1 MRKWSRLVAR
11 LYAAV
16 LRLWM
21 WSYRAFPSRIRKVSA
36 RVVSV
41 GNITWGGTGKTP
53 IVIRL
58 AQRLA
63 EQGKK
68 VAVLTRGY
76 AGGDEVEEMKRELG
90 PIPVFVGRD
99 RAQSADRAIRE
110 SGAEILLLD
119 DGFQHLA
126 LKRDVDIVTLN
137 ATVPFGPG
145 GLIPEGTLRE
155 PLESLKRADFFILT
169 QANIGSKNLHWIRQ
183 KLHAF
188 KPDAVVFEAVHQPV
202 ALDDPATKR
211 RQQPGFLNG
220 RKVATFCAIGDP
232 YSFEKSIERLGAEI
246 PFAARFEDHHRFSP
260 AEVEGFVRHAK
271 GLGLKE
277 AVTTEKDDVRLR
289 PVLERLSR
297 AGASRSEASG
307 FTFWVL
313 KIEADIHDEED
324 LVRRCLHS

>member
-1 MRKWSRLVAR
+1 MK
-11 LYAAV
+11 
-16 LRLWM
+16 
-21 WSYRAFPSRIRKVSA
+21 KVSA

-58 AQRLA
+58 ALRLA
-63 EQGKK
+63 DQGKK

-76 AGGDEVEEMKRELG
+76 GGGDEVEEMKRELG
-90 PIPVFVGRD
+90 SIPVFVGRD
-99 RAQSADRAIRE
+99 RAKSAERAIRE
-110 SGAEILLLD
+110 AGAEILLLD
-119 DGFQHLA
+119 DGFQHLG
-126 LKRDVDIVTLN
+126 LKRDIDIVALN
-137 ATVPFGPG
+137 STVPFGPG

-155 PLESLKRADFFILT
+155 PLESLKRADYFILT

-183 KLHAF
+183 KLHSF
-188 KPDAVVFEAVHQPV
+188 KPEAVVFEAVHQPV
-202 ALDDPATKR
+202 ALEDPATKR
-211 RQQPGFLNG
+211 RQQPDFLNG

-232 YSFEKSIERLGAEI
+232 YSFEKSVERLGAEV
-246 PFAARFEDHHRFSP
+246 PFAARFEDHHRFTP
-260 AEVEGFVRHAK
+260 GEIEEFVRHARQ
-271 GLGLKE
+271 LGLKE

-289 PVLERLSR
+289 PVLEQMSR
-297 AGASRSEASG
+297 SGASRSETQG

>member
-1 MRKWSRLVAR
+1 MKKIVHAMAR
-11 LYAAV
+11 VYAAV
-16 LRLWM
+16 LRIWM
-21 WSYRAFPSRIRKVSA
+21 WSYRAFPSRVRKVAA

-53 IVIRL
+53 LVIRL

-63 EQGKK
+63 DQGKK

-76 AGGDEVEEMKRELG
+76 GGGDEVEEMRRELG
-90 PIPVFVGRD
+90 SIPVYAGRNRGRNAE
-99 RAQSADRAIRE
+99 RAVKE

-126 LKRDVDIVTLN
+126 LKRDIDIVALN
-137 ATVPFGPG
+137 STVPFGPG

-183 KLHAF
+183 KLQAV
-188 KPDAVVFEAVHQPV
+188 KPDAVVFEATHQPV
-202 ALDDPATKR
+202 TLEDPATKR
-211 RQQPGFLNG
+211 NQPVSYLDR
-220 RKVATFCAIGDP
+220 RKVATLCAIGDP
-232 YSFEKSIERLGAEI
+232 YSFEKSVERLGAEI
-246 PFAARFEDHHRFSP
+246 PFAARFEDHHRFTP
-260 AEVEGFVRHAK
+260 GEIDRFVKRAK
-271 GLGLKE
+271 ELGLKE

-289 PVLERLSR
+289 PVFSRL
-297 AGASRSEASG
+297 AEQLAP

>member
-1 MRKWSRLVAR
+1 MKKLNRFAAR
-11 LYAAV
+11 AYAAV

-21 WSYRAFPSRIRKVSA
+21 WSYRAFPGRSRKAAA

-53 IVIRL
+53 LVIRL
-58 AQRLA
+58 AQRFA
-63 EQGKK
+63 DQGKK

-76 AGGDEVEEMKRELG
+76 KGGDEAEEMKRELG
-90 PIPVFVGRD
+90 NIPVFVGRN
-99 RAQSADRAIRE
+99 RARSAERAVKE
-110 SGAEILLLD
+110 AGAEVLVLD
-119 DGFQHLA
+119 DGFQHLG
-126 LKRDVDIVTLN
+126 LRRDVDIVALN
-137 ATVPFGPG
+137 ATAPFGPG

-155 PLESLKRADFFILT
+155 PLESLKRADCFILT

-183 KLHAF
+183 KLQSV

-202 ALDDPATKR
+202 SLEDPATNKK
-211 RQQPGFLNG
+211 QQPGFLSN
-220 RKVATFCAIGDP
+220 RKVATLCAIGDP
-232 YSFEKSIERLGAEI
+232 YSFEKSVERLGAEI

-260 AEVEGFVRHAK
+260 GEIHAFVKRAK
-271 GLGLKE
+271 ELGLKE

-289 PVLERLSR
+289 PVFARLAQR
-297 AGASRSEASG
+297 LAP
-307 FTFWVL
+307 FTIWVL